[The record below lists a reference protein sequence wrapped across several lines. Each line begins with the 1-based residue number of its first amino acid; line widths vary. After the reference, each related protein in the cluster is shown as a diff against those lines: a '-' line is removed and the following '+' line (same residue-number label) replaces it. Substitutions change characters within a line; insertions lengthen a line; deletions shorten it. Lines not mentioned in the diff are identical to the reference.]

1 MTQLAI
7 AKLGTQANKGRKQTN
22 CRGTALEILDQST
35 ARKTRHQTQDH
46 NKTRQEDRQRRAK
59 QNRNRADE
67 TGQSDS
73 QEAKRPKSKTPIREK
88 QFFKQHK
95 GKIRCPHFQY
105 VRCWYQ
111 KGDNH
116 SAKNSIILA
125 SWSAPVAFRRV
136 AGFGRIFWTAWSAAS
151 MSGTCVGEGSPTVR
165 LAYSSAK

>member
-73 QEAKRPKSKTPIREK
+73 QEAKRPKSKTPK
-88 QFFKQHK
+88 
-95 GKIRCPHFQY
+95 
-105 VRCWYQ
+105 
-111 KGDNH
+111 
-116 SAKNSIILA
+116 
-125 SWSAPVAFRRV
+125 RRV
-136 AGFGRIFWTAWSAAS
+136 AMKGEQKGARVLNTGSQPERGRTTRGESGAEGNSYQPTTQYQGGEALTVLSQSTARK
-151 MSGTCVGEGSPTVR
+151 VR
-165 LAYSSAK
+165 YLQVPGGRLDRC